1 MTTPQPSRL
10 SLDDGAGSVLVA
22 SGVIDAHTAA
32 ELAAALDD
40 RGIDADLHLDLTRV
54 DFIDSSGLRVLVAAH
69 HALDE
74 GGHRLVLEAA
84 SEAVVRLL
92 EITGL
97 RDHFNLG

>member
-10 SLDDGAGSVLVA
+10 TLDGAGPVLVA
-22 SGVIDAHTAA
+22 SGVIDAHTAD
-32 ELAAALDD
+32 ELAVALEG
-40 RGIDADLHLDLTRV
+40 RGVGADLHLDLARV

-74 GGHRLVLEAA
+74 AGHRLVLDAA
-84 SEAVVRLL
+84 GEAVERLL

-97 RDHFNLG
+97 REHFNLG